1 MQLRLKGIATI
12 VILIKACVIM
22 ALFQACSDE
31 TQSVRIYKNSPQVL
45 LGKVEWI
52 CGKADIPQFLVRD
65 RKLYVQSKKDGKT
78 IHLKHVNT
86 SLPDGY
92 YFCTKQSHRENSQRV
107 IRRNC

>member
-31 TQSVRIYKNSPQVL
+31 TQSARIYKNSPQAL
-45 LGKVEWI
+45 LEKVEWI
-52 CGKADIPQFLVRD
+52 CGMADIPQFLVRD
-65 RKLYVQSKKDGKT
+65 GKLYVQSKKDGKT
-78 IHLKHVNT
+78 MHLKHVNA

-92 YFCTKQSHRENSQRV
+92 YFCTEQFHRETANE
-107 IRRNC
+107 